1 MQSHIHIL
9 TGAFPVSLF
18 NENLVVTKQK
28 NMVEQGN
35 ITSI

>member
-1 MQSHIHIL
+1 MHSHIHIL

-18 NENLVVTKQK
+18 NENLVVTKQT
-28 NMVEQGN
+28 NMVEEGI